1 MLSRRDWIRSA
12 AVLTTAAPLA
22 AVAAGQEKKS
32 PPKPPGDGK
41 GPYKLNPL
49 PYAYDALEP
58 VIDAETM
65 TIHHTKHQQAYVDAL
80 NNFVAANAEKME
92 AVPPPVETICRQ
104 VNKIQANARQ
114 GIRNNAGGVFNHEFF
129 WSVMAKPG
137 TPVTSGGPKGELLKA
152 IEASFKGGFDTLK
165 GGFVLAGTRRFGSG
179 WAWLVPGAGKDKPL
193 EIVDTPNQDNP
204 LMDGGPRPILGID
217 VWEHAYYLKYRNLRK
232 KYIEEWFKVV
242 NWDAVAEN
250 FAKIDKSAPGVKDVS
265 PPSKK

>member
-22 AVAAGQEKKS
+22 TVASAQGKKA
-32 PPKPPGDGK
+32 PPKPPEDGK

-80 NNFVAANAEKME
+80 NNFITGDAKELAGQ
-92 AVPPPVETICRQ
+92 PVELVCKQ
-104 VNKIQANARQ
+104 VNRLTDSTVQK
-114 GIRNNAGGVFNHEFF
+114 GVRNNAGGVFNHEFF

-137 TPVTSGGPKGELLKA
+137 SPATGGPKGELLKA
-152 IEASFKGGFDTLK
+152 IDESFKGGLDTFK
-165 GGFVLAGTRRFGSG
+165 GGFVGAGIRRFGSG
-179 WAWLVPGAGKDKPL
+179 WAWLVPGREKPL

-250 FAKIDKSAPGVKDVS
+250 FAKIDKSGPKVKDVS